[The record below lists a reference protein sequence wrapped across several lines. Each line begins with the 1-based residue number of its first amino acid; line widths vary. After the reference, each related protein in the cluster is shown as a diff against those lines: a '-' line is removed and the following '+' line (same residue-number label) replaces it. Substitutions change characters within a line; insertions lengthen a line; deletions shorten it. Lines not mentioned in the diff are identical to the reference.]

1 MALVELKLEGE
12 GTEAPLRKGVRV
24 FVPESQRQ
32 VSLLRKSTRE
42 GDVDIVLPGNDQ
54 TWIGRCDVIHED
66 HVVLV
71 LLKTGEFKGLQ
82 KQTDW
87 SSVLA

>member
-12 GTEAPLRKGVRV
+12 GTEALLGKGVRV

-32 VSLLRKSTRE
+32 VSLLGKSTGK
-42 GDVDIVLPGNDQ
+42 GDVDVMLPGNDQ
-54 TWIGRCDVIHED
+54 TWIGRCDVVHED
-66 HVVLV
+66 HVVVV

-82 KQTDW
+82 K
-87 SSVLA
+87 